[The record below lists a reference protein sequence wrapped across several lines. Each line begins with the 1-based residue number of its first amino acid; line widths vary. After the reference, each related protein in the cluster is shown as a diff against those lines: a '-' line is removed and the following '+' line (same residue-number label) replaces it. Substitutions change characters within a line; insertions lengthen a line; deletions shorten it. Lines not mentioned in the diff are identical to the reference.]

1 MYSTIIEL
9 KKNVTG
15 ESLTRLRRIAEDAF
29 SNRAGSVKN
38 TGSEP
43 HRLIF
48 EGSEDAYGCLDLGVL
63 CLAKSESFR
72 DQVASWQWLDYD
84 DPLENCDILA
94 VYAEPVY

>member
-15 ESLTRLRRIAEDAF
+15 ESLSRLRKIAEDAF
-29 SNRAGSVKN
+29 SNRAGILKN
-38 TGSEP
+38 IGNEP

-48 EGSEDAYGCLDLGVL
+48 EGNEEAYGCLDLGVL
-63 CLAKSESFR
+63 RLAKSEGFR
-72 DQVASWQWLDYD
+72 DQVASWHWVDYD
-84 DPLENCDILA
+84 DPHENCDILA